1 MIWHVLIFLAAI
13 GCAVNFALIKV
24 YQLNQGNNKET
35 GIVYNFLVGIVGF
48 LIYFAI
54 CGFKIRITPFSLILA
69 SLLAVFVGLYTITGL
84 KIMSMGSMAVYTVFL
99 MLGGM
104 ILPYFYGVIF
114 LGESVTIAKI
124 IALLLMTAA
133 IILQGDSS
141 NNKGKKLFYL
151 LCVSVF
157 ILNGATSI
165 VSKMHQIDLGYK
177 TVSESEFVALN
188 NAAKALM
195 FGGMLPFLKKGKG
208 IMPSIKP
215 KMYGIIVLSGL
226 ASGVS
231 YLLQLKCATHLPATV
246 QFPVMTGGT
255 IIFTA
260 LAGLAFFDEKLEKRQ
275 AAGLVICIGATIIF
289 VI

>member
-1 MIWHVLIFLAAI
+1 MAAI
-13 GCAVNFALIKV
+13 GCAANFALTKV
-24 YQLNQGNNKET
+24 YQLNQGNNRET
-35 GIVYNFLVGIVGF
+35 GIVFNFLVGIVGF

-54 CGFKIRITPFSLILA
+54 CGFKISITPFSLILA
-69 SLLAVFVGLYTITGL
+69 ALIALFVGLYTIIGFS
-84 KIMSMGSMAVYTVFL
+84 IMSMGSMAVYTVFL

-104 ILPYFYGVIF
+104 MLPYFYGLIF
-114 LGESVTIAKI
+114 LNEGATSDNVTATKI
-124 IALLLMTAA
+124 IALLLMIVA
-133 IILQGDSS
+133 ILLQSDSGKK
-141 NNKGKKLFYL
+141 KGKKLFYL
-151 LCVSVF
+151 LCILVF

-165 VSKMHQIDLGYK
+165 VSKMHQTDLGYK
-177 TVSESEFVALN
+177 TVSENEFVALN

-208 IMPSIKP
+208 VSLSIKP

-260 LAGLAFFDEKLEKRQ
+260 LAGLACFGEKLEKRQ
-275 AAGLVICIGATIIF
+275 VAGLAICLGATVLF